1 MLAADER
8 WVQQKQIHWAMQRVT
23 ELERKLATQAA
34 EAQHKFETEVEAAA
48 DREHALANEVAN
60 LKNVLLRSRQSGMK
74 IMERLD
80 LLLLDPALI
89 RGQHSVYHESVATC
103 WSSAVTVREYLTL
116 SAASSAMLQSK
127 MPKNAACVNQEES
140 SPDFEY

>member
-8 WVQQKQIHWAMQRVT
+8 WVQQKQTHWAMQRVT

-60 LKNVLLRSRQSGMK
+60 LKNVLLRSR
-74 IMERLD
+74 R
-80 LLLLDPALI
+80 
-89 RGQHSVYHESVATC
+89 
-103 WSSAVTVREYLTL
+103 
-116 SAASSAMLQSK
+116 
-127 MPKNAACVNQEES
+127 
-140 SPDFEY
+140 